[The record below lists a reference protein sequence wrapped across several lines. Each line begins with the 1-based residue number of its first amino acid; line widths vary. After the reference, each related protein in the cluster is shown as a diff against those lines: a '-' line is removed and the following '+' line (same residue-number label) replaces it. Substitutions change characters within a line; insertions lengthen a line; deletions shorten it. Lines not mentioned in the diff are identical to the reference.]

1 MKKST
6 TMKKSILVISLF
18 LMVSSTTLCFAEN
31 NPGEPM
37 KKATV
42 TGKVIDKVTGESLA
56 GVLVTIKGSDLKV
69 YSDLDGNFSFNS
81 IEPGNYTLEVNYISY
96 AANEVQNISC
106 NAGKNLPVSI
116 EIKPN

>member
-1 MKKST
+1 MKQSILIISMFLMLLST
-6 TMKKSILVISLF
+6 TVG
-18 LMVSSTTLCFAEN
+18 FAEN
-31 NPGEPM
+31 NPGEAP

-56 GVLVTIKGSDLKV
+56 GVLVTIKGSDMKV
-69 YSDLDGNFSFNS
+69 YSDLDGNFTFNS

-96 AANEVQNISC
+96 ATNEVQNISC

>member
-1 MKKST
+1 MKNST
-6 TMKKSILVISLF
+6 TMKKSILAIGLF
-18 LMVSSTTLCFAEN
+18 LMVMSSTFCFAEN
-31 NPGEPM
+31 NPDETM

-56 GVLVTIKGSDLKV
+56 GVLVGIKGSDIKV
-69 YSDLDGNFSFNS
+69 YSDLDGNFTINS

-96 AANEVQNISC
+96 SANEVQNISC
-106 NAGKNLPVSI
+106 SAGKNLSVSI

>member
-1 MKKST
+1 MKKSF
-6 TMKKSILVISLF
+6 LAISLF
-18 LMVSSTTLCFAEN
+18 LLVSATTFCLAEN
-31 NPGEPM
+31 NPEETM

-69 YSDLDGNFSFNS
+69 YSDLDGNFTFNS
-81 IEPGNYTLEVNYISY
+81 VEPGNYTLEVNYISY
-96 AANEVQNISC
+96 SENEVQNISC
-106 NAGKNLPVSI
+106 NAGKNLPISI